1 MVMKRSVSFIMLA
14 ASVAMLA
21 GVVSCKKADE
31 IKPEE
36 NLPTK
41 FQDDSFVDVE
51 LSADDAEYT
60 GSISIKNENGKAV
73 TYTLDI
79 MSQQDLDD
87 YYNSPYDADYKV
99 IPEGLYGFPDGAAVT
114 FASGETEK
122 GVAYTIDVKGLF
134 DKMIEEGETS
144 GVIPEY
150 ALPIQLV
157 DDEGNEGS
165 LLIYCLNVKYNRF
178 SFTSD
183 GTHID
188 LEEAQ
193 TTVEIAASVY
203 SGTDQVVN
211 PAAIE
216 AELVFPEDLETWLSE
231 YNTASAKQY
240 QLLPAEFY
248 EVGKLSGEASVQ
260 GSKATLTLYRSK
272 DGEILPIGDYVLPLK
287 ISAESLTDIVID
299 PEPYVVTVT
308 NPSHIYESAE
318 IDKAKWTVIYA
329 SAESRRDGSGGGEG
343 AGAESLIDGN
353 IDGPYGYESVQ
364 CWVSPAYPRDVFNDG
379 AAFIIDLGEE
389 QMIAS
394 TGLMHYFDAENYW
407 NKNQL
412 GESTWY
418 AATESEY
425 LSGTWKEFASYDCVN
440 STEVQVFWSDVEAEN
455 IDNGNSKGR
464 YVKLVLG
471 KPLAGSEGVFMLH
484 EISLKGVTTIDG
496 APYNPAPATEKYQ
509 KPAGAVR
516 IMTYDIVNNSS
527 AASVISEIKP
537 DFAGIQTVGESL
549 DAIASSAGLSAK
561 YSDNAGHAVLA
572 NSSVKTEIL
581 KKDGSFEAALME
593 TDKCIIISTSFQT
606 GESESNKAQVSEL
619 SKALVEKYGTNPGKP
634 VFLMC
639 DCGDPFGYNFAN
651 IYWLKLWGWRPLNQL
666 YATTYT
672 GTIDPTK
679 HEAGMNCID
688 CVFVWEYW
696 SYDGTQT
703 DGYIDYRNLFTFHAD
718 YKYPVEGTDVHYPV
732 FVDITFK

>member
-1 MVMKRSVSFIMLA
+1 MKRFISFIMLA
-14 ASVAMLA
+14 ASAAMLT
-21 GVVSCKKADE
+21 GIVSCKKADE

-51 LSADDAEYT
+51 LSTDDAEYT

-122 GVAYTIDVKGLF
+122 GVAYTIDVEGLF

-178 SFTSD
+178 SFTSE

-216 AELVFPEDLETWLSE
+216 AELVLPEDSETWLSE
-231 YNTASAKQY
+231 YNAASAKQY

-248 EVGKLSGEASVQ
+248 EVGKLTGSASAQ

-272 DGEILPIGDYVLPLK
+272 DGEILPIGNYVLPLK
-287 ISAESLTDIVID
+287 IKAESLTDIVID

-329 SAESRRDGSGGGEG
+329 SGEK
-343 AGAESLIDGN
+343 
-353 IDGPYGYESVQ
+353 
-364 CWVSPAYPRDVFNDG
+364 
-379 AAFIIDLGEE
+379 E
-389 QMIAS
+389 Q
-394 TGLMHYFDAENYW
+394 
-407 NKNQL
+407 
-412 GESTWY
+412 
-418 AATESEY
+418 
-425 LSGTWKEFASYDCVN
+425 
-440 STEVQVFWSDVEAEN
+440 
-455 IDNGNSKGR
+455 
-464 YVKLVLG
+464 
-471 KPLAGSEGVFMLH
+471 
-484 EISLKGVTTIDG
+484 
-496 APYNPAPATEKYQ
+496 
-509 KPAGAVR
+509 VR
-516 IMTYDIVNNSS
+516 KV
-527 AASVISEIKP
+527 
-537 DFAGIQTVGESL
+537 
-549 DAIASSAGLSAK
+549 
-561 YSDNAGHAVLA
+561 
-572 NSSVKTEIL
+572 
-581 KKDGSFEAALME
+581 
-593 TDKCIIISTSFQT
+593 
-606 GESESNKAQVSEL
+606 
-619 SKALVEKYGTNPGKP
+619 
-634 VFLMC
+634 
-639 DCGDPFGYNFAN
+639 
-651 IYWLKLWGWRPLNQL
+651 
-666 YATTYT
+666 
-672 GTIDPTK
+672 
-679 HEAGMNCID
+679 
-688 CVFVWEYW
+688 
-696 SYDGTQT
+696 
-703 DGYIDYRNLFTFHAD
+703 
-718 YKYPVEGTDVHYPV
+718 
-732 FVDITFK
+732 